1 MEGGGRRAL
10 ERNVG
15 VLDKGKERYASGRS
29 PATDLWWS
37 ISLLRRFFDVRN
49 VRVNPR
55 PSVRQFVHTIPQL
68 HLRNFNSSKINFNQP
83 GSLSSP
89 LSTPSHGAFENALNE
104 AVSTSISS
112 MTPLFL
118 QLSSLVMLGAPSF
131 QVFHTCPPLLFFI
144 QKWRG

>member
-10 ERNVG
+10 EGNVG

-55 PSVRQFVHTIPQL
+55 PPVRQFVHTIPQL
-68 HLRNFNSSKINFNQP
+68 HLRTFNSSKINFNQP
-83 GSLSSP
+83 DSLSSP
-89 LSTPSHGAFENALNE
+89 PSTPSHGAFENALNE

-144 QKWRG
+144 QKRKG